1 MAQWLKA
8 PMALSEKQGWITNM
22 IQWPTATCHSRSR
35 GSNTFILPPQA
46 PGRDVT
52 QEIHAGKTPIYI
64 KIKLKVD

>member
-8 PMALSEKQGWITNM
+8 PMALSEKQGLITNM
-22 IQWPTATCHSRSR
+22 IQWPTATCNSMSR
-35 GSNTFILPPQA
+35 GFYTFFLPPQA
-46 PGRDVT
+46 PGMDVT